1 MSFRRDARARGGVVA
16 HTLTLEERL
25 QMAGNPTFTTPDK
38 EDILGHDCG
47 RRVLWRL
54 CEDEFVEMKQ
64 SKMFD
69 GEGKTSGGC
78 R

>member
-1 MSFRRDARARGGVVA
+1 
-16 HTLTLEERL
+16 
-25 QMAGNPTFTTPDK
+25 MAGNPTFTTPDK